1 MPNNKNT
8 INNKLPNIDYMW
20 WKLPLV
26 KNTTNMIKGK
36 WSDTRSKNITG
47 NHAVITGE
55 ENNITGLDLDFGYKL
70 SDEELNSNPIT
81 KKFIDLFGKEPK
93 WDTYTVR
100 TKSGGLHYYFEYDPE
115 IKQTQDEDCK
125 IDIRGKGGCLYGA
138 GTIVTKGQKQGVYK
152 CINNKKQMKMPDVLK
167 EFLLENL
174 YTKKEKSKKT
184 TTTKNEKK
192 KTKSKNYDESYYEYN
207 FTDDILRDVFDG
219 LPPDYWRSV
228 VSQDGEPSF
237 LVWTGACKALDKF
250 DLWDEYNQKY
260 DNYDYDKNER
270 FWESAD
276 VSYNCMTN
284 LLKHTS
290 FPNALKMIDYHKY
303 QPILQNEIQPDIEV
317 HSEKLGYDYFQKDI
331 NYIVKS
337 DTGTGKTT
345 SFQKYIEKTN
355 DKFIS
360 ITSRISLA
368 EDQYKRFSSEIND
381 VYYYQNLTNDMKG
394 KLLGLANKDNK
405 DYNNF
410 IFKGSV
416 VVEIESLITRLEY
429 ATNIV
434 NINEMVVFLDE
445 FNSLIQHIIQ
455 SSTLE
460 NTLTFIL
467 DQFIYILKN
476 CKQIICAD
484 ADISDT
490 AILWF
495 KENIGREFEFHKN
508 NHKHNKD
515 IKAEEII
522 SYDDLLDKLH
532 KNEKWLVPCDS
543 RLNAMLLHKK
553 FPDAE
558 LVIAETLEIPNL
570 DDHDRIIYSPKIT
583 NGVDSVMERPVFAF
597 FEGKTVDP
605 ATMVQMICRCRN
617 ITKLHY
623 YFTKKSFKAKNINY
637 NDVWD
642 DIMNKHSKSLKYFKN
657 RYFQQFEKGYLNTLH
672 RIEYDKKCYSSN
684 AYAHFKKLISDR
696 GFIDIN
702 LYKNSKN
709 GSFTHAKKDLKR
721 EIEGEI
727 ESDFECWCGNNG
739 DDYIKNEK
747 AEKKFSDLQKIL
759 KLPDED
765 KYKYKNYFINDKA
778 IYAHWN
784 KSTMFFKKDIA
795 EKFDN
800 FDYTSENFT
809 INKIT
814 KEKTKMKFLQDMKKA
829 CGCPEPLNIQPT
841 KIIDNSLL
849 EDYKVIFRCR
859 SKTLKADTIY
869 DCQKIIVTM
878 YKNLFG
884 KFIIDTKENDKK
896 KGSTKEYNVNDKS
909 LQKDYKLYTYRE
921 TKTKKN
927 DCNFDDFD
935 NITDKIEPSYIPDDY
950 EWRTNED
957 GCIGYFPKKVL

>member
-1 MPNNKNT
+1 MTNNKNT
-8 INNKLPNIDYMW
+8 NTNKLPNIDYMW
-20 WKLPLV
+20 WKLPLIP
-26 KNTTNMIKGK
+26 NTTNMIKGK
-36 WSDTRSKNITG
+36 WSDNRSKDITG

-70 SDEELNSNPIT
+70 TDDELYSNPIT

-100 TKSGGLHYYFEYDPE
+100 TRSGGLHYYFEYEPE
-115 IKQTQDEDCK
+115 IKQTQDDDTK

-138 GTIVTKGQKQGVYK
+138 GTKVSVGPKQGEYK
-152 CINNKKQMKMPDVLK
+152 CINNKKQMKMPEDLK
-167 EFLLENL
+167 QFLLENL
-174 YTKKEKSKKT
+174 YTKKPKKQT
-184 TTTKNEKK
+184 QKKNG
-192 KTKSKNYDESYYEYN
+192 KTKTKKEKAYNESYYEYN
-207 FTDDILRDVFDG
+207 FTDDILRNIFDG

-237 LVWTGACKALDKF
+237 LVWTAACKSLDKF

-276 VSYNCMTN
+276 ESYNCVTN
-284 LLKHTS
+284 LLKNTS
-290 FPNALKMIDYHKY
+290 FPNAIKMIDYHKY
-303 QPILQNEIQPDIEV
+303 QPILENKIEPKIII
-317 HSEKLGYDYFQKDI
+317 HSKKLGYDYFQKDI

-381 VYYYQNLTNDMKG
+381 VFYYQNITNDMKC
-394 KLLGLANKDNK
+394 KLLGIDKNDK
-405 DYNNF
+405 F
-410 IFKGSV
+410 FFKGSV
-416 VVEIESLITRLEY
+416 VIEIESIINRLEY
-429 ATNIV
+429 ADTIG

-455 SSTLE
+455 STTLE
-460 NTLTFIL
+460 NNLTFIL

-495 KENIGREFEFHKN
+495 KENIGRDFEFHKN
-508 NHKHNKD
+508 EHKHNKD
-515 IKAEEII
+515 ISAEEIL
-522 SYDDLLDKLH
+522 SYDTLVDKLH
-532 KNEKWLVPCDS
+532 KTEKWLVPCDS
-543 RLNAMLLHKK
+543 RLNAMTLHKE
-553 FPDAE
+553 FPDAK
-558 LVIAETLEIPNL
+558 LVVAETTEIPNL
-570 DDHDRIIYSPKIT
+570 DDHNRVIYSPKIT
-583 NGVDSVMERPVFAF
+583 NGVDSLMKRDVFGF
-597 FEGKTVDP
+597 FEGRTIDP
-605 ATMVQMICRCRN
+605 AIMVQMICRCRN

-623 YFTKKSFKAKNINY
+623 YFTKKSFKPRDINF
-637 NDVWD
+637 DTVWD

-657 RYFQQFEKGYLNTLH
+657 RYFQKYEKGYLNTLH

-684 AYAHFKKLISDR
+684 QYAHFKKLIGDR
-696 GFIDIN
+696 GFKDIN
-702 LYKNSKN
+702 LYKNSIN
-709 GSFTHAKKDLKR
+709 GSFVAAKKDLKNK
-721 EIEGEI
+721 IEGEI

-739 DDYIKNEK
+739 DDYDKNEK
-747 AEKKFSDLQKIL
+747 AEKKFEDLRKIL
-759 KLPDED
+759 KLPKDD
-765 KYKYKNYFINDKA
+765 VYDYKNYFINDKA
-778 IYAHWN
+778 IYSHWN
-784 KSTMFFKKDIA
+784 KSTMFFKKDI
-795 EKFDN
+795 EQKFDY
-800 FDYTSENFT
+800 FDYNSENFT

-814 KEKTKMKFLQDMKKA
+814 KEKTKMKFLQDIKIA
-829 CGCPEPLNIQPT
+829 CGCPEPLNIQPNKT
-841 KIIDNSLL
+841 FDESLL

-859 SKTLKADTIY
+859 SKNIKVKTIY

-884 KFIIDTKENDKK
+884 KFIVDTFEDDKK
-896 KGSTKEYNVNDKS
+896 KGSTKKYKVNEKS
-909 LQKDYKLYTYRE
+909 LEKDYKLYQYRE
-921 TKTKKN
+921 TKEKEKEGVN
-927 DCNFDDFD
+927 VSDLD
-935 NITDKIEPSYIPDDY
+935 I
-950 EWRTNED
+950 
-957 GCIGYFPKKVL
+957 VL